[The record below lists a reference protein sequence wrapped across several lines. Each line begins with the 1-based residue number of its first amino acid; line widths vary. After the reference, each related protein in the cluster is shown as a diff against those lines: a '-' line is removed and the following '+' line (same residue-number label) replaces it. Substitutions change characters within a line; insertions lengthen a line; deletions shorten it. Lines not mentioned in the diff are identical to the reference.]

1 MAQGIRAMHFT
12 SFSYFKSVNFEGA
25 IHAAGNGIAD
35 GNEIR
40 PLPIADGNGQT
51 AMEFPKWAKI
61 LGKIRKI
68 CEKIFFKIYLCI
80 FIVQMWC

>member
-1 MAQGIRAMHFT
+1 MI
-12 SFSYFKSVNFEGA
+12 S

-51 AMEFPKWAKI
+51 AIDGNGIPKMGQNSRQNQKN
-61 LGKIRKI
+61 
-68 CEKIFFKIYLCI
+68 
-80 FIVQMWC
+80 M

>member
-1 MAQGIRAMHFT
+1 MDFNTSSNGSESTKGETSCGI
-12 SFSYFKSVNFEGA
+12 SFKTFLRFVNYIDLVVLQT

-51 AMEFPKWAKI
+51 AI
-61 LGKIRKI
+61 DGNRQ
-68 CEKIFFKIYLCI
+68 CI
-80 FIVQMWC
+80 K